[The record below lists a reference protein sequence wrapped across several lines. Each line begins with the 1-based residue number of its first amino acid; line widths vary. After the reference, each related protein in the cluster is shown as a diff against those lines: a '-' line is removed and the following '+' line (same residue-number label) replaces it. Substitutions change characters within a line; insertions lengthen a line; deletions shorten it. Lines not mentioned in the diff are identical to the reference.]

1 MWHSWAKVQ
10 LLRKIRS
17 RRENRKDQIYYFIS
31 ANLAQQEL
39 KHFQPQIFGNP
50 NNGNFVRPIPSIYYT
65 TLILGPIV
73 VFSFLV
79 MTNIDD
85 AKHLENFGNFILSR
99 KKNLSDIK

>member
-1 MWHSWAKVQ
+1 MGHNWAKVQ

-17 RRENRKDQIYYFIS
+17 KTEKTKYINLKN

-65 TLILGPIV
+65 TLTPGPIV
-73 VFSFLV
+73 VFSFSV

-99 KKNLSDIK
+99 KKNLSDLK